1 MRSLN
6 QGISPEIYNVCVGGE
21 RQGGGCAATRCGV
34 LLLHLKGG
42 LLLLVWSARACVEA
56 CGLLTRYMTSLFNDI
71 EARFLARPSHV
82 LVRRGAQ
89 GGPLLADL
97 LGRKGARE
105 DVSAEQQRGVEQ
117 RGSPARLR
125 PVLRRPGAV
134 GEVVEVRHEEHHRF
148 SVVQVPELV
157 PPLRQPARVLAV
169 FRAAD
174 QAGLKLLSL
183 YAVTAVKER
192 WVGEPCRLSSGLV
205 DGVAATAVAR
215 VLQGSGQA
223 ERESRSYCCGFGCLM
238 VEHAKRSQR
247 ATAVS
252 TCSVCLQ

>member
-6 QGISPEIYNVCVGGE
+6 QGISPEIYNVCVGWE

-56 CGLLTRYMTSLFNDI
+56 CGLLTRYMTSLFNDK
-71 EARFLARPSHV
+71 EARSLARPSHV

-134 GEVVEVRHEEHHRF
+134 GEVVEVRHEKHHRF

-174 QAGLKLLSL
+174 QAGLKPLSL
-183 YAVTAVKER
+183 YAVQQSKR
-192 WVGEPCRLSSGLV
+192 GGLV
-205 DGVAATAVAR
+205 NLVVCRRGLKMVLPPQQFAR
-215 VLQGSGQA
+215 VLQWSGQA
-223 ERESRSYCCGFGCLM
+223 ERESRSYCCGFGC
-238 VEHAKRSQR
+238 
-247 ATAVS
+247 AVGL
-252 TCSVCLQ
+252 VV